1 MSYTSIPAVHLHGKA
16 EAEEFFQ
23 FAGEQRGPVCMLS
36 VQKVF
41 RDIDKAAN
49 YADREY

>member
-1 MSYTSIPAVHLHGKA
+1 MNLIKYTSIPAVHLHGKA

-36 VQKVF
+36 VQKTLHE
-41 RDIDKAAN
+41 IDKAN
-49 YADREY
+49 S